1 MNRSRATILQCL
13 RCLIAIIFAFAGNT
27 TIATSQSIEHRI
39 DFAREIQPIL
49 ANHCWSCHG
58 PDETSRQAELRLDIR
73 EQAIAKSA
81 IVPGDDSTSELVHR
95 IESTDE
101 DSKMPPSTSKKP
113 LNVKQR
119 ELLRRWIQQGATYSK
134 HWAFET
140 PVPTTPPLQAHVD
153 GNVTGPIDRF
163 VRDRLEREQIAF
175 SPQADRGTL
184 LRRVTLDLTGL
195 PPTLDELNQF
205 LSDSSDAAYETV
217 VDRLLASEQYAE
229 RMAMS

>member
-13 RCLIAIIFAFAGNT
+13 RCSIAIFFVFAG
-27 TIATSQSIEHRI
+27 TSILAPAQSIEQRI

-58 PDETSRQAELRLDIR
+58 PDETSRQAELRLDVR

-101 DSKMPPSTSKKP
+101 DSKMPPSSSKKP
-113 LNVKQR
+113 LKEKQR

-134 HWAFET
+134 HWAFEA
-140 PVPTTPPLQAHVD
+140 PVRTTPPMQAQVD
-153 GNVTGPIDRF
+153 GNAAGPIDRF

-175 SPQADRGTL
+175 SPQADRRTL

-205 LSDSSDAAYETV
+205 LSDSPDTAYEKV

-229 RMAMS
+229 RMATI